1 MSSSDEEVQQKVTK
15 EFKINVKKWID
26 IDDNIRALRA
36 KSKELLQ
43 EKKEFEEYILGFL
56 EKVEEKS
63 VGIPDGKLTR
73 TVSQSKAPLKKETI
87 HDALKEITGDSNKAM
102 AMTEHI
108 IKSRKTVER
117 VNLKRT
123 RTRKEK

>member
-43 EKKEFEEYILGFL
+43 EKKEF
-56 EKVEEKS
+56 
-63 VGIPDGKLTR
+63 
-73 TVSQSKAPLKKETI
+73 
-87 HDALKEITGDSNKAM
+87 
-102 AMTEHI
+102 
-108 IKSRKTVER
+108 
-117 VNLKRT
+117 
-123 RTRKEK
+123 